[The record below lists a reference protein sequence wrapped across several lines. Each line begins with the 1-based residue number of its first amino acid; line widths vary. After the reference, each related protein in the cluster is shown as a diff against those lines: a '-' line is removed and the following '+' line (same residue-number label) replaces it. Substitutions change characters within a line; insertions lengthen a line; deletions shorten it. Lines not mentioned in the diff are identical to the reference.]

1 MPASP
6 PNNNDPYPF
15 DFDSSSAPPPPQTGT
30 TPFQA
35 NPANKSAHYYGH
47 YSDEPSVKADIVD
60 EIDDALGI
68 SDRMFGCGWSLLTL
82 PFRLVWSVIEG
93 IFD

>member
-1 MPASP
+1 MSAPP

-15 DFDSSSAPPPPQTGT
+15 DFDSASSQSPPLTPPP
-30 TPFQA
+30 FEA
-35 NPANKSAHYYGH
+35 NPANKSAYYYGH
-47 YSDEPSVKADIVD
+47 YYEEPSVKADIAD

-68 SDRMFGCGWSLLTL
+68 SDKLLGCSWWLLTL
-82 PFRLVWSVIEG
+82 PFRLIWNLIEG